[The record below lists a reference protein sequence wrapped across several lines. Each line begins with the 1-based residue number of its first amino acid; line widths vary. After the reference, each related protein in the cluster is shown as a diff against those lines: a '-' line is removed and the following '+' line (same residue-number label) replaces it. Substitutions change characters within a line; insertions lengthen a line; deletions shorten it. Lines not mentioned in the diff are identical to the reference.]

1 MKLSQIRLLSW
12 GAASLGIFL
21 CLFYGFK
28 AYKNIQRMSPE
39 LVKPVVFKEVSDVDD
54 LTKQRMIEKN
64 RLLSA
69 LHFLTKVDPPPQKEV
84 KVVSAPT
91 STKSAPPPPPP
102 PPPPFDPKLK
112 LLLVSYDDVDGNHLA
127 FVSCENKPS
136 HPYLKGEKLPSKP
149 VTVIKEI
156 YRQSII
162 VETEDGKKQR
172 QIYTENAIIQK
183 VTRSNLVGPDNNSR
197 VVVPTPDGKTKS
209 VATVAKTRRVPRSR
223 SVDINKE
230 YGISVVEYDPT
241 PDGEKR
247 YAISEKDLKALENQK
262 LRLLSEVFM
271 QPAYDD
277 NGDPLGIK
285 LDFVADEPLAK
296 AYGIQ
301 NGDVL
306 ETINGK
312 PVTNSYQAENLYNNI
327 SSKTRR
333 VQVGI
338 NRGGSRFNVW
348 YEMDDFPAT
357 PDRGK

>member
-1 MKLSQIRLLSW
+1 M
-12 GAASLGIFL
+12 G
-21 CLFYGFK
+21 
-28 AYKNIQRMSPE
+28 PE
-39 LVKPVVFKEVSDVDD
+39 QAQPVVFNEVSDTDD

-69 LHFLTKVDPPPQKEV
+69 LHFLTKVDPPPQKEIV
-84 KVVSAPT
+84 VVSAPKT
-91 STKSAPPPPPP
+91 EPKSAPPPPP
-102 PPPPFDPKLK
+102 PPPPFDPKIK
-112 LLLVSYDDVDGNHLA
+112 LLLVSYDDIDGNHLA
-127 FVSCENKPS
+127 FVSCEDKPS
-136 HPYLKGEKLPSKP
+136 HPYLVGEKLPSKP

-156 YRQSII
+156 YRQSIL
-162 VETEDGKKQR
+162 VVTEDGKKR
-172 QIYTENAIIQK
+172 KQIYTQNAIIQK
-183 VTRSNLVGPDNNSR
+183 VTRSNLNPPDKNSR
-197 VVVPTPDGKTKS
+197 VVVPTKNGSKS
-209 VATVAKTRRVPRSR
+209 VSVVAKTRRVPRSR

-230 YGISVVEYDPT
+230 YGVSIVEYDPT

-247 YAISEKDLKALENQK
+247 YAISQKDLKALENQK

-271 QPAYDD
+271 QPAYDG

-285 LDFVADEPLAK
+285 LDFVADNPLAK
-296 AYGIQ
+296 SYGIQ

-312 PVTNSYQAENLYNNI
+312 QVTDAYQAESLYTNI

-357 PDRGK
+357 PDRNK